1 MQEGKVVR
9 LVAALLAAAL
19 LAASCS
25 VQSKKSDF
33 FGKIDPPAGQV
44 LRYISGSE
52 PESLDPQMSSGQ
64 PEARLDMA
72 LYDGLA
78 EYHPKTMEP
87 IPAVAERWVIDEDAS
102 EFVFFLRHNAKF
114 SDGSPITAHD
124 FVYTIRRGF
133 RPELA
138 SRIAYLG
145 FDIKYAEG
153 FNEGGAFV
161 HDPKTKRFLLATEAP
176 PTGVPD
182 AWPPCWAPATSSSRP
197 P

>member
-1 MQEGKVVR
+1 M
-9 LVAALLAAAL
+9 
-19 LAASCS
+19 
-25 VQSKKSDF
+25 
-33 FGKIDPPAGQV
+33 DPPAGQV

-114 SDGSPITAHD
+114 SDGSTITARD

-138 SRIAYLG
+138 SRTAYLG
-145 FDIKYAEG
+145 FDIKYAEAY
-153 FNEGGAFV
+153 NSVESFV
-161 HDPKTKRFLLATEAP
+161 RDPQTGRFLLASEAAPADAKGESAAP
-176 PTGVPD
+176 PAGAEQEEQYRKRLAMKGEDV
-182 AWPPCWAPATSSSRP
+182 
-197 P
+197 

>member
-1 MQEGKVVR
+1 MPDSKAVR
-9 LVAALLAAAL
+9 LVAFVLAAAL
-19 LAASCS
+19 LAASCTTRAAR
-25 VQSKKSDF
+25 SDF

-114 SDGSPITAHD
+114 SDGSPITARD
-124 FVYTIRRGF
+124 FVYTFRRGF

-138 SRIAYLG
+138 S
-145 FDIKYAEG
+145 
-153 FNEGGAFV
+153 
-161 HDPKTKRFLLATEAP
+161 
-176 PTGVPD
+176 
-182 AWPPCWAPATSSSRP
+182 
-197 P
+197 